1 MDNTQNISNHIVSC
15 NKNDLKLDKLEESES
30 LDNFHDHH
38 GHYTGR
44 NDVKRDKDFPKHNE
58 EEESIEAIMAKAKSF
73 ELEDSFLDDNYEE
86 ESIEALM
93 KKAKSFA
100 LDESFPDKEIET

>member
-1 MDNTQNISNHIVSC
+1 
-15 NKNDLKLDKLEESES
+15 
-30 LDNFHDHH
+30 
-38 GHYTGR
+38 
-44 NDVKRDKDFPKHNE
+44 
-58 EEESIEAIMAKAKSF
+58 MAKAKSF
-73 ELEDSFLDDNYEE
+73 ELEDRFLDDNYEE